1 MSKLTKI
8 RKIEQRQDENNAVA
22 DKLLIQGNARLF
34 VNNFTKMWLKPS
46 HENFFKRQSGNL
58 KNNMKLVHSYSPASV
73 APPRSQT
80 FPYWEWVKN
89 ELKVVKMFKECNFN
103 GHAKTRSGLWTSLV

>member
-1 MSKLTKI
+1 M
-8 RKIEQRQDENNAVA
+8 
-22 DKLLIQGNARLF
+22 F
-34 VNNFTKMWLKPS
+34 VNYFTKKLLKPS
-46 HENFFKRQSGNL
+46 HDEIFKRQSGNL

-80 FPYWEWVKN
+80 FPYCEQVKN

-103 GHAKTRSGLWTSLV
+103 GHAKTHSGLWMSLV